1 MTPDDALNQQIE
13 LYRGMTGEQR
23 LKIALDLHTFIC
35 NVSHAGIR
43 RRYPDATDDEVEH
56 HLRRQ
61 IEMGR
66 K

>member
-1 MTPDDALNQQIE
+1 MTPDDALNKQIE
-13 LYRGMTGEQR
+13 LYRGMSGEQR

-35 NVSHAGIR
+35 NVSRAGIR
-43 RRYPDATDDEVEH
+43 RRYPNATDDEVEQ
-56 HLRRQ
+56 HLRQR